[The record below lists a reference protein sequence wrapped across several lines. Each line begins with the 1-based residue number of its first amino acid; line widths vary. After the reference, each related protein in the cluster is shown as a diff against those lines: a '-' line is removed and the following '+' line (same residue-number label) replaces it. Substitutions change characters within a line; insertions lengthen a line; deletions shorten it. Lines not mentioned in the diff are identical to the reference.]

1 LSMKKR
7 KQNWIPFLFLM
18 PALAFLFFVYLYP
31 LIRVFLD
38 SFFTIRNGEKVFA
51 RLLNYRNIFLV
62 DTKFRISL
70 RNNAILLLGVPI
82 LVLFALICAFVIYE
96 RVRGWKAFRTLF
108 FLPYVL
114 AITVVSIVFSFLY
127 RGDGIINSVL
137 GKIGLGILQNDW
149 IGNTK
154 TAIFAVLF
162 VIIWHD
168 FGFGMMLFFARLM
181 SLDKDLFEAA
191 IVDGASWLQ
200 RFRYVTIPQLRSIIE
215 FYTVICVIT
224 ILAWSFNYIFSM
236 TKGGPG
242 NSTMIIELYIYNSAF
257 MYNLPN
263 YASGLSVILFLM
275 VSILII
281 LQTTMRM
288 RAEKQ

>member
-1 LSMKKR
+1 MKNR
-7 KQNWIPFLFLM
+7 KINYVPFLFLL
-18 PALAFLFFVYLYP
+18 PALIFLFFVYLYP
-31 LIRVFLD
+31 LIRVFMD
-38 SFFTIRNGEKVFA
+38 SFFTIKGGEKVFA
-51 RLLNYRNIFLV
+51 GFLNYKNIFLI

-70 RNNAILLLGVPI
+70 RNNGILLLGVPI
-82 LVLFALICAFVIYE
+82 LVFFALICAFVIYE
-96 RVRGWKAFRTLF
+96 RLRGWKVFRTIC

-127 RGDGIINSVL
+127 RGDGIINSIL
-137 GKIGLGILQNDW
+137 AKIGLGILQNDW

-168 FGFGMMLFFARLM
+168 FGFGMILFFARLM

-191 IVDGASWLQ
+191 IVDGANWWQ
-200 RFRYVTIPQLRSIIE
+200 RLRYVTIPQLRSIIE

-242 NSTMIIELYIYNSAF
+242 NSTMILEFYIYNTAF

-263 YASGLSVILFLM
+263 YASGISVVLFFM
-275 VSILII
+275 VSFLII
-281 LQTTMRM
+281 IQTTLRM
-288 RAEKQ
+288 RAEK